1 MGGGIGAGMMGIP
14 GRVDRPVASA
24 LRKFEHLG
32 QSVSSIRARGCSAE
46 LPFLDFAAPRLK
58 RATCAD
64 PTVEWISRQITEAF
78 PLGQRTLL
86 PKSGPRHCVWPELRA
101 AFAMIRE
108 QGC

>member
-14 GRVDRPVASA
+14 GGVDRPVASA

-58 RATCAD
+58 RATCAN

-78 PLGQRTLL
+78 PWDSAPCYLSRDRDTACGLVFAQRLL
-86 PKSGPRHCVWPELRA
+86 
-101 AFAMIRE
+101 
-108 QGC
+108 